1 MLVEPAEIAV
11 TRPELVTV
19 ATETELELQAAD
31 ELTSPTE
38 PSENVA
44 EAENCCCCPVVMV
57 MLLGFTVMELI
68 VLLLTVMGAVAVTL
82 LLLDL
87 AVMVVLPRATAV
99 ASPEVSMVATLVEDD
114 SQVTCE
120 VTSPVVLLPKVAV
133 AVNCAVVVGVIHAL
147 VGDNASAVM
156 ESEAGKNPLQLLR
169 STATVIAAVNFAHCV
184 SRRILVIEPPKLPE
198 SWNGKHLCP
207 AFVSPST

>member
-1 MLVEPAEIAV
+1 MLVEPDEIAV
-11 TRPELVTV
+11 TKPELVTV

-57 MLLGFTVMELI
+57 MLLGFTVMELM

-87 AVMVVLPRATAV
+87 AVMVVLPKATAV
-99 ASPEVSMVATLVEDD
+99 ANPEVSMVATLLEDD

-133 AVNCAVVVGVIHAL
+133 AVNC
-147 VGDNASAVM
+147 
-156 ESEAGKNPLQLLR
+156 
-169 STATVIAAVNFAHCV
+169 
-184 SRRILVIEPPKLPE
+184 
-198 SWNGKHLCP
+198 
-207 AFVSPST
+207 